1 MLSENDG
8 DSVDS
13 VMVGCD
19 NLELKIDLDR
29 NFACHSTVAMLNLAV
44 LLLPMIL
51 VGGRQRTHRN
61 EGQQVLNVVSI
72 RIEIVETKRVEI
84 VLDARTSIDLNAS
97 QNRSPLL

>member
-61 EGQQVLNVVSI
+61 EGQQVQAQVVCPSAVETYVLNVSNGHDMHDV
-72 RIEIVETKRVEI
+72 RHHGIER
-84 VLDARTSIDLNAS
+84 
-97 QNRSPLL
+97 